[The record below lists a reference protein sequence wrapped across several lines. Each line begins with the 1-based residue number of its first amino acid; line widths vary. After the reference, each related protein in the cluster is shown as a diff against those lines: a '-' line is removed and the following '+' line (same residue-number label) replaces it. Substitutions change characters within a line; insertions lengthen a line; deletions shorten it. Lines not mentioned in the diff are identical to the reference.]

1 MAFRFPGGAND
12 EDSMW
17 RMLNEGKHG
26 ISRIPED
33 RWPVEELQH
42 PKRSEPGRSVTFA
55 AGVLSQIDQFDAVF
69 FGPAKL
75 PGLIRSSGY
84 CWKCP
89 MRPWRMPG

>member
-17 RMLNEGKHG
+17 RMLSEGKHG

-42 PKRSEPGRSVTFA
+42 PKRSEPGRSVTFTR
-55 AGVLSQIDQFDAVF
+55 VSCL
-69 FGPAKL
+69 
-75 PGLIRSSGY
+75 R
-84 CWKCP
+84 
-89 MRPWRMPG
+89 